1 MKKIQLLILG
11 ISLFLL
17 GSTSVNAQVGVSI
30 NIDLQPQWG
39 PAEYDYVEYYYMPE
53 YDIYY
58 YAPQRQFVYLRG
70 TNWVMVNS
78 LPTQYRHVDLYNTY
92 KVVINEPKPYLKNKY
107 YSEHYKQYKGQHSK
121 QSLIRDSKEP
131 KYAKNDYQPAHS
143 RNTMSEKAQQR
154 KMQIQGNQHS
164 RGGGT
169 QHNQDKGGGGGGQH
183 NQGKGNKNH

>member
-1 MKKIQLLILG
+1 MKKIQLLILN

-17 GSTSVNAQVGVSI
+17 GSSMVSAQVGVNI
-30 NIDLQPQWG
+30 NINVQPQWG

-92 KVVINEPKPYLKNKY
+92 KVVINEPKPYLKHKY
-107 YSEHYKQYKGQHSK
+107 YADHYKQYKGQHSK
-121 QSLIRDSKEP
+121 QGSIRDSKDA
-131 KYAKNDYQPAHS
+131 KYVKHSGQSKHQSNDWAV
-143 RNTMSEKAQQR
+143 KAQQ
-154 KMQIQGNQHS
+154 KKVQGHGKKNDN
-164 RGGGT
+164 GG
-169 QHNQDKGGGGGGQH
+169 HH
-183 NQGKGNKNH
+183 NQGKENKKH